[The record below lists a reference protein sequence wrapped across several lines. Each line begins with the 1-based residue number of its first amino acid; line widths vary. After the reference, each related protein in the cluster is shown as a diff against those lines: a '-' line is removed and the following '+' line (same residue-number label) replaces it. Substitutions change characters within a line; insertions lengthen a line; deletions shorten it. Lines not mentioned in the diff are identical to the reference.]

1 MPRFADQKNVRT
13 IQIRKSFCLK
23 AVKFPKVIDDMTRK
37 EGMPQLS
44 QRNLA
49 TNIVEVFIVM
59 NLLTP
64 PPQNICNMS
73 QENERHEET
82 IQSLALLDCGKRL
95 KNNKSPFPDK
105 IRKEK
110 KILIYLRPY
119 IGKYL
124 IYFSTYSQ
132 CRQSEHDFRPFFMT
146 QTEAGLGLAEYMY

>member
-1 MPRFADQKNVRT
+1 
-13 IQIRKSFCLK
+13 
-23 AVKFPKVIDDMTRK
+23 
-37 EGMPQLS
+37 MPQLS

-49 TNIVEVFIVM
+49 TNMVEVFIVM

-73 QENERHEET
+73 QENERHGET
-82 IQSLALLDCGKRL
+82 LLSLGLLDYGKRL